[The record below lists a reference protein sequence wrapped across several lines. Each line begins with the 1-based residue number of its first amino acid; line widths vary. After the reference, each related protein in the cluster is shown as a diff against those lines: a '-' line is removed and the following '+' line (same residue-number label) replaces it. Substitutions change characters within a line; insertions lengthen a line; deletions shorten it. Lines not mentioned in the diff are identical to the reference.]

1 MSRYAFE
8 TRKLTVGYD
17 GKPLIENIEIAI
29 EPGQVMTLIGPNGA
43 GKSTILKSISKQL
56 QIVGGTVLVEGRDLA
71 GISASELAKT
81 VSMLFSTA
89 PRTELLTCQDIVE
102 TGRYPYT
109 GRMGVLSAE
118 DHERV
123 DQIMKTTQV
132 WEIRDRDFSR
142 ISDGQRQ
149 RVLLARALCQ
159 EPKILIMDE
168 PTSFLDI
175 RYQIERLGLVR
186 KLATEQGLCVIMSL
200 HELDMAQRLSDIVLA
215 IKDNAV
221 FRYGNPRDIFT
232 RETIGQLYGIDLSEY
247 RPLFSSRISGKQNES
262 TPLPG
267 WRWGRFLRNREWFAI

>member
-8 TRKLTVGYD
+8 TRKLAVGYD
-17 GKPLIENIEIAI
+17 GTPLIQDIEIAI

-109 GRMGVLSAE
+109 GHMGVLSAE

-123 DQIMKTTQV
+123 DQIMKTTRYKK
-132 WEIRDRDFSR
+132 WLFGRYHKDLNYS
-142 ISDGQRQ
+142 
-149 RVLLARALCQ
+149 
-159 EPKILIMDE
+159 PKV
-168 PTSFLDI
+168 
-175 RYQIERLGLVR
+175 Q
-186 KLATEQGLCVIMSL
+186 
-200 HELDMAQRLSDIVLA
+200 
-215 IKDNAV
+215 AV
-221 FRYGNPRDIFT
+221 F
-232 RETIGQLYGIDLSEY
+232 LKVV
-247 RPLFSSRISGKQNES
+247 PLD
-262 TPLPG
+262 
-267 WRWGRFLRNREWFAI
+267 

>member
-56 QIVGGTVLVEGRDLA
+56 QIVDGTVLVEGRDLA

-175 RYQIERLGLVR
+175 RYQIELLGLVR

-200 HELDMAQRLSDIVLA
+200 HELDMAQRLSDVVLA

-221 FRYGNPRDIFT
+221 FRYGDPKDIFT

-247 RPLFSSRISGKQNES
+247 RPLFS
-262 TPLPG
+262 
-267 WRWGRFLRNREWFAI
+267 

>member
-1 MSRYAFE
+1 
-8 TRKLTVGYD
+8 
-17 GKPLIENIEIAI
+17 
-29 EPGQVMTLIGPNGA
+29 
-43 GKSTILKSISKQL
+43 
-56 QIVGGTVLVEGRDLA
+56 
-71 GISASELAKT
+71 
-81 VSMLFSTA
+81 
-89 PRTELLTCQDIVE
+89 
-102 TGRYPYT
+102 
-109 GRMGVLSAE
+109 MGVLSAE

-175 RYQIERLGLVR
+175 RYQIELLGLVR

-247 RPLFSSRISGKQNES
+247 RPLFR
-262 TPLPG
+262 
-267 WRWGRFLRNREWFAI
+267 